1 MCEIQLTH
9 VVLDSI
15 LHSWDKYHVTL
26 AFGQF
31 GPTKFGLSVW
41 LQALTFNVI
50 TGILDRDTTSSIKPW
65 RINSFA
71 DDNGNFGEVTCLLMD
86 EEYNFLY
93 CGNSNNTVSVWS
105 LLTGELKDM
114 FYSHTSKVTCIARN
128 YDKNLLISGSD
139 DRTISFWDLSTFS
152 NICKLSGHTD
162 GILCLGT
169 GTYVLA
175 SGSRDHTAKIWD
187 FRKSRVI
194 KKNNPNKRKYQP
206 YDVSCYDD
214 L

>member
-1 MCEIQLTH
+1 
-9 VVLDSI
+9 
-15 LHSWDKYHVTL
+15 
-26 AFGQF
+26 
-31 GPTKFGLSVW
+31 
-41 LQALTFNVI
+41 
-50 TGILDRDTTSSIKPW
+50 
-65 RINSFA
+65 
-71 DDNGNFGEVTCLLMD
+71 MD